1 MIDFSK
7 SCVFCDS
14 TEDLNTVMTISI
26 DDKDYKIAVGD
37 SCEDEALPKKIK
49 EALKIKIEADKK
61 KQLDKDAK
69 LEALK
74 EAAAEFGFELAPVGS
89 SKLMIPTK
97 LEVQTAPPKDLSNAP
112 VIEQNG
118 GKFVV
123 QKNTRDAATPR
134 TIPKG
139 MGAAQAKVAL
149 EVAQQNS
156 ASGFPSSEIGG
167 ATEYQSHVLPE
178 SAQTRRGVVNF
189 KPETITKINQ
199 TVPGRLGIPTVIPEK
214 IIGADGSTEIKI
226 VKSGGDNLIQ
236 RRMKAL
242 NQARMGAEGAGMP
255 ASAQPHDRIHNCMSC
270 NGSGDVKGRV
280 CIRCQGAGFIGI
292 M

>member
-1 MIDFSK
+1 MIDFSE

-26 DDKDYKIAVGD
+26 DDKDYKIAIGD
-37 SCEDEALPKKIK
+37 SCEDKALPKKIK
-49 EALKIKIEADKK
+49 EVLKVKIEIDKK
-61 KQLDKDAK
+61 KRLDKDAK

-74 EAAAEFGFELAPVGS
+74 QAAAELGFELAPTGS

-97 LEVQTAPPKDLSNAP
+97 SEIQTAPPKDLSNAP
-112 VIEQNG
+112 IIEQNG
-118 GKFVV
+118 EKFVV

-156 ASGFPSSEIGG
+156 ISGFPSSEIGG
-167 ATEYQSHVLPE
+167 AQEYQSHVLPE
-178 SAQTRRGVVNF
+178 STQTQGGVISQR
-189 KPETITKINQ
+189 PETITKINQ

-214 IIGADGSTEIKI
+214 IIGADGSTEIRVIKT
-226 VKSGGDNLIQ
+226 GGDNLIQ

-242 NQARMGAEGAGMP
+242 NQARMEAEGSGMP

-270 NGSGDVKGRV
+270 NGSGDVKGKI